1 MFTGNNMKITT
12 IMLVMFFCLPVFA
25 QQSCV
30 NYPYDEGIDIQDA
43 PGGGIRILATGQVSV
58 SMDDIDSIRDARE
71 EATIEAKAIIAKFL
85 SEEIRSDSQIDK
97 LIKES
102 KQADG
107 KSVQINRTEMTTRV
121 KSLRNSAQAL
131 LRGVVPLGSCY
142 TKAREVRIT
151 VGLKPE
157 TIRAAEGVAGEIGRS
172 VSNQPTPQAGQGSQ
186 VPSGG
191 STTTQQQGLRGM
203 DGHSDSDRIKK
214 F

>member
-1 MFTGNNMKITT
+1 MMSA
-12 IMLVMFFCLPVFA
+12 MFFCLPIFA
-25 QQSCV
+25 QQSCA

-58 SMDDIDSIRDARE
+58 GMDDIDSIRDARE

-85 SEEIRSDSQIDK
+85 NEEIRSDSQIDK
-97 LIKES
+97 LIQES

-107 KSVQINRTEMTTRV
+107 KSVQVNRSEMTTRV

-142 TKAREVRIT
+142 TKAREVRVT

-157 TIRAAEGVAGEIGRS
+157 SIRAAEGVAGEINRS
-172 VSNQPTPQAGQGSQ
+172 VSNQPTPQAGQSPRQGSQ
-186 VPSGG
+186 APSGG
-191 STTTQQQGLRGM
+191 STPQQGGLRGSE
-203 DGHSDSDRIKK
+203 GHSDSERIKK

>member
-1 MFTGNNMKITT
+1 MKI
-12 IMLVMFFCLPVFA
+12 IAVMFAMFSCFPIYA
-25 QQSCV
+25 QQSCA
-30 NYPYDEGIDIQDA
+30 NYPYDEGIDIQDVQ
-43 PGGGIRILATGQVSV
+43 GGIRILATGQVSV
-58 SMDDIDSIRDARE
+58 GMDDIDSIKDARE

-85 SEEIRSDSQIDK
+85 TEEIRSDLQIDK
-97 LIKES
+97 LINES

-107 KSVQINRTEMTTRV
+107 KSVQVNRIELTTRV

-142 TKAREVRIT
+142 TKAREVRVT

-172 VSNQPTPQAGQGSQ
+172 VSNQPSPQAGQASRQGSQ
-186 VPSGG
+186 APSGG
-191 STTTQQQGLRGM
+191 STTTPQQGLRGM
-203 DGHSDSDRIKK
+203 DGHSDTDRIKK